1 MVLFAPPVAEAE
13 MGSVEFQVKG
23 TPTRLM
29 PRMSV
34 TVALRV
40 VEVPV
45 LTKKEVVG
53 LFRALMEMDWMG
65 QVSNGTGWLWIPP
78 TLVKK
83 RLSPGVLA
91 VAISWFKGD
100 PTGGELRVTALVVCP
115 ARRTVCQA
123 KGPTELVMSVVPLR
137 ANAW

>member
-1 MVLFAPPVAEAE
+1 MVVAADAIADAE
-13 MGSVEFQVKG
+13 MGSVEVQVKG
-23 TPTRLM
+23 TPTRFM

-45 LTKKEVVG
+45 LTTKEVVG
-53 LFRALMEMDWMG
+53 LFRALMEMDWTG
-65 QVSNGTGWLWIPP
+65 QVSNCTGWLWIPP

-115 ARRTVCQA
+115 ARSFVFNDTA
-123 KGPTELVMSVVPLR
+123 TTE
-137 ANAW
+137 